1 MCTLLASIAENA
13 LRSILIVNGNFN
25 LFFFFFASW
34 YGYMLVKTKS

>member
-1 MCTLLASIAENA
+1 MCTLLVSIAENA

-25 LFFFFFASW
+25 LFFFFASW